1 MRYENNVIELKNYRV
16 SSYVCGITDDRQTDR
31 GRLRRVLE
39 DLAAAAEILVSASIG
54 IGFAACVLLFCTML

>member
-16 SSYVCGITDDRQTDR
+16 SSYICGIADNRRADR
-31 GRLRRVLE
+31 GRLRRILE
-39 DLAAAAEILVSASIG
+39 DLAAAAEVMVSAAIG